1 MIAQR
6 KQSISTKLT
15 MMNMLV
21 SGAALLLAC
30 AGFFAYDQITFR
42 ESLVRTLSAQGQI
55 IGSNSASALLFDDPQ
70 AALNTLSAL
79 KSFPNIV
86 SAGILTATRQT
97 FAQYSRDCQDELLN
111 VPVLRDDQAE
121 AYRFGSTHLILVRKI
136 VLDQKLIGFVYLR
149 ADLNHVL

>member
-55 IGSNSASALLFDDPQ
+55 IGSNSQ

-86 SAGILTATRQT
+86 SAGILTANRQT
-97 FAQYSRDCQDELLN
+97 FAQYSRDGQDELLN